1 MKWKTIVVLGLVA
14 LAGCGGGD
22 DDSSSDDG
30 DQGAAATTAPAE
42 PATQPIKGKVNEAK
56 VLKAL
61 GIQKNGSSYTWG
73 DCDVAKVAWTK
84 DDVKALKEEVGAK
97 AVQTNESG
105 SVGLQLSTTTL
116 PCGLKA
122 DALLKTIP

>member
-22 DDSSSDDG
+22 DDSSSDGG

-42 PATQPIKGKVNEAK
+42 PATQPIKGKYTEAK
-56 VLKAL
+56 VTKAL
-61 GIQKNGSSYTWG
+61 GIEKKGGAYVWG
-73 DCDVAKVAWTK
+73 DCDVAELAWTK
-84 DDVKALKEEVGAK
+84 DDVNALKEEVGAK
-97 AVQTNESG
+97 AVQTNEAG
-105 SVGLQLSTTTL
+105 TVGLQLSTTTL